1 MLGLMMDQ
9 QLLISN
15 IIDHAGRYHGD
26 TEIVSVNCDGSQ
38 YRYDYATSRKN
49 VMKLASS
56 LSKMGMKPSDR
67 LGTIAWNSHRH
78 FEVYYAVSGNGHVCH
93 TINPRLFPEQLIY
106 IINHAEDK
114 ALFFDVTFLPLIEGL
129 REHLSTVEHYIL
141 LEDDDQALRQTHPWL
156 KFYGDLLT
164 EGDENYSWPTNIDER
179 DACSLCYTSGT
190 TGNPKGV
197 LFSHRSTLI
206 HAMMSCSPDVMNF
219 SARDCLL
226 PVVPMFHVNAWGT
239 PYAAPMVGAKLV
251 LPGRGLDGE
260 SLTKLFLAEKVTISA
275 GVPTIWGGLLDYLD
289 NNNIKLPSM
298 QRTVVGGSACPPS
311 MLDRFRDDYDIEVL
325 HAWGMTELSPLGT
338 VNNLKNK
345 HLDLPA
351 QALRELRMLQG
362 RPPFGVE
369 LGIFDD
375 EGNQLPDDGQSQGDL
390 YCKGPWV
397 LKNYFAGDGGDPL
410 VDGWFP
416 TGDVAT
422 IDKDG
427 YMCIRDRSKDIIKSG
442 GEWISSVDLENLAMG
457 HPDIADAAVIAA
469 KHQKWDERPL
479 LIVVPKAD
487 RQLDE
492 ATLLEFYND
501 KVAKWWIP
509 DAVRFVDEIPRN
521 ATGKIRKNIL
531 REAHGDAYLQKVK

>member
-9 QLLISN
+9 QLLISS
-15 IIDHAGRYHGD
+15 IADHAARYHGD
-26 TEIVSVNCDGSQ
+26 TEIVSLNSDGSQ
-38 YRYDYATSRKN
+38 FRYDYSGAHGN
-49 VMKLASS
+49 MLKLAGA
-56 LSKMGMKPSDR
+56 LEKLGLEKTDR
-67 LGTIAWNSHRH
+67 VATLAWNNHRH
-78 FEVYYAVSGNGHVCH
+78 FEIYFAVSGNGQICH
-93 TINPRLFPEQLIY
+93 TLNPRLFPEQLIY

-114 ALFFDVTFLPLIEGL
+114 ALFFDQTFLPLVEGL
-129 REHLSTVEHYIL
+129 RKHLGTIKHFVL
-141 LEDDDQALRQTHPWL
+141 MEDHDSELAKTHPWL
-156 KFYGDLLT
+156 SFYGDLLADS
-164 EGDENYSWPTNIDER
+164 DENYSWPDNIDER

-206 HAMMSCSPDVMNF
+206 HAMMSATPDVMNF

-251 LPGRGLDGE
+251 LPGPGLDGE
-260 SLTKLFLAEKVTISA
+260 SLTKLFLAEGVTISA

-289 NNNIKLPSM
+289 ANNIKLPDM
-298 QRTVVGGSACPPS
+298 KRTVVGGSACPPS

-338 VNNLKNK
+338 VNNIKNK
-345 HLDLPA
+345 HLKMPED
-351 QALRELRMLQG
+351 ELRQLRTLQG

-375 EGNQLPDDGQSQGDL
+375 EAKQLPNDGKSQGDL
-390 YCKGPWV
+390 YCRGPWV
-397 LKNYFAGDGGDPL
+397 MSEYFGGEGGDPL

-422 IDKDG
+422 LDEDG
-427 YMCIRDRSKDIIKSG
+427 FMCIRDRSKDIIKSG
-442 GEWISSVDLENLAMG
+442 GEWISSVELENLAMG
-457 HPDIADAAVIAA
+457 HPDIGDAAVIAA
-469 KHQKWDERPL
+469 SHKKWSERPL
-479 LIVVPKAD
+479 LIVVPKD
-487 RQLDE
+487 GIQIDE
-492 ATLLEFYND
+492 KVLLEYYQG

-509 DAVRFVDEIPRN
+509 DAVIVTKEIPRN
-521 ATGKIRKNIL
+521 ATGKIRKNVL
-531 REAHGDAYLQKVK
+531 REEYGNSLR